1 MNRYTLQLFA
11 DEGMSQ
17 QAADNQ
23 ETQNTESNVQ
33 SKPDGTQESN
43 EDKAGGAQEKLY
55 TNDDVD
61 KLINRKFAEWQA
73 KKDKEISEAQK
84 LAEMNEQQKAEYK
97 LEKLQKELNEYKSRE
112 TLTEMAKTARSILSE
127 QNINV
132 PDEVVSVLV
141 TEDADTTSKN
151 VNAFAKAF
159 NAAVAKAVENKI
171 SHREPK
177 TGGSKATT
185 KKDILAIKDTVARQK
200 AIAENIELFGGKNEK
215 FKI

>member
-11 DEGMSQ
+11 DESVSQ
-17 QAADNQ
+17 QETADNK
-23 ETQNTESNVQ
+23 ETQNTDSKAQ
-33 SKPDGTQESN
+33 TKPDGTQESN
-43 EDKAGGAQEKLY
+43 EDKAGEAQEKLY

-73 KKDKEISEAQK
+73 KKDKELSEAQK

-97 LEKLQKELNEYKSRE
+97 LEKLQKELDEYKNRE
-112 TLTEMAKTARSILSE
+112 VLAEMAKTARSILSE

-132 PDEVVSVLV
+132 PDEIVSVLV
-141 TEDADTTSKN
+141 TKDADTTSEK

-159 NAAVAKAVENKI
+159 NAAVSKAVENKI

-177 TGGSKATT
+177 TGGSKTVT
-185 KKDILAIKDTVARQK
+185 KDDILSIKDASARQK
-200 AIAENIELFGGKNEK
+200 AIAENIELFGGKK
-215 FKI
+215 